1 MHSYLPLTLV
11 YLPRQEE
18 AEKFRSLVLTG
29 KGMSCE
35 VINGCM
41 RNVAFNERKIESWIK
56 QSNNVFG
63 RETNWKTK

>member
-11 YLPRQEE
+11 YLSRQEE

-29 KGMSCE
+29 EGMSRE